1 MDTRSNMRITEKL
14 YCIYGYL
21 NGYILN
27 VPQELYNT
35 GNKITVKDGMTQKI
49 HVEYNWYK
57 QMAIG

>member
-1 MDTRSNMRITEKL
+1 MRITEKL